1 MVSRNMTTFSYR
13 TRTLFS
19 SRAVIENRLL
29 RLFLSAV
36 MLAAL
41 SLAVAGQSGNKRSPA
56 PKIVAPTSAAAAP
69 ALVRT
74 TTRHEVRRLGYGGTL
89 TILGPTSGSITIEA
103 WARAEVDITADIE
116 LRADTEAD
124 LARLAVVNNFALD
137 EDINH
142 IRVLTTGTHDKA
154 FMRRTAKD
162 FPKKLLGLPWK
173 IDYRIRVPAAV
184 DLEINMGRG
193 AFNLAGVEGSITLTA
208 LESDATL
215 ALTGGRFAATIGRG
229 SARVKFVGRNWRGS
243 GVEIRLA
250 TGNMIVELPANF
262 TADIDASVLRTG
274 AIENTYNALVPRER
288 TTATAHSLNGR
299 AGAGGPTLAFT
310 VGDGRLF
317 IKPESKEQ

>member
-56 PKIVAPTSAAAAP
+56 PKIVAPTSAAAP

-89 TILGPTSGSITIEA
+89 TILGAPSGSITIEA

-310 VGDGRLF
+310 VGDGKLF

>member
-1 MVSRNMTTFSYR
+1 MTSLSYR

-19 SRAVIENRLL
+19 SRAAIENKLL
-29 RLFLSAV
+29 RLFLSAL

-41 SLAVAGQSGNKRSPA
+41 SLAVAGQSGNKRAPA
-56 PKIVAPTSAAAAP
+56 PKTAAPTSMNSVAP
-69 ALVRT
+69 ALTRT

-89 TILGPTSGSITIEA
+89 NILGAPSGSITIEA
-103 WARAEVDITADIE
+103 WPRAEVDITADIE
-116 LRADTEAD
+116 LRAETEAD

-142 IRVLTTGTHDKA
+142 IRVLTTGTHDKS

-162 FPKKLLGLPWK
+162 FPKRLLGLPWK

-310 VGDGRLF
+310 VGDGRLS
-317 IKPESKEQ
+317 IKPEGKEQ